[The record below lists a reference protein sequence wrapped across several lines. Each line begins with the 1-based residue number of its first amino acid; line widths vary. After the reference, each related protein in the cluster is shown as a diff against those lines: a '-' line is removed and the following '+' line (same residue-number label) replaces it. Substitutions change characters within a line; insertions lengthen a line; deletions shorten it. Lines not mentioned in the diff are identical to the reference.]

1 MEFSFKYIQQI
12 TKNALLKDEQTNE
25 AYEYL
30 KDNIIK
36 AAKKGYN
43 LLQLKLDADGKVH
56 IDDEVIDLPH
66 ILNAIEIIKIDGF
79 QVNLDIIESV
89 SISKY
94 NISWV
99 VE

>member
-1 MEFSFKYIQQI
+1 MEFSLKCIQQI

-36 AAKKGYN
+36 AVRKGYKS
-43 LLQLKLDADGKVH
+43 LKFTIDAQAKVS
-56 IDDEVIDLPH
+56 IGGEVIELPH
-66 ILNAIEIIKIDGF
+66 ILDAIEIIKIDGF
-79 QVNLDIIESV
+79 NVNLHIID
-89 SISKY
+89 SISISSY
-94 NISWV
+94 DISWV

>member
-1 MEFSFKYIQQI
+1 MEFTLKNIKEI
-12 TKNALLKDEQTNE
+12 TKNALLKDEQTNQ

-30 KDNIIK
+30 KENIIK

-56 IDDEVIDLPH
+56 IDDEIIELPH
-66 ILNAIEIIKIDGF
+66 ISNAIEIIKIDGF
-79 QVNLDIIESV
+79 QVNLDIIESA

-94 NISWV
+94 NIYWI